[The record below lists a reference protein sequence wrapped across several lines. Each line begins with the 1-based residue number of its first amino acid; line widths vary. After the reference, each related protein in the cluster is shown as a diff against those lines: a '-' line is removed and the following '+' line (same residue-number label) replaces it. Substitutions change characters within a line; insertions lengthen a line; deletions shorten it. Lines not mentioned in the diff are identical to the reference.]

1 MYFNKLN
8 TLDQENI
15 DLFLLYQYIQK
26 YNIFVTIIIISM
38 SLKKVVDS
46 RGRVCS
52 RNTFVCFSRH
62 GFDFQGTANKVFSR
76 ELVSSSPK
84 PAINYLKTLQSFS

>member
-1 MYFNKLN
+1 MYFSKSN
-8 TLDQENI
+8 TLVQENI

-38 SLKKVVDS
+38 SLKKVIDS

-52 RNTFVCFSRH
+52 RNICV
-62 GFDFQGTANKVFSR
+62 
-76 ELVSSSPK
+76 
-84 PAINYLKTLQSFS
+84 Y